1 MVVAY
6 KVSRLEG
13 QLKHLVRVP
22 SIVLANLILG
32 ENVVPERVQRDCT
45 PEKLADAMRPLLTPS
60 PEREMQLQA
69 FARLDA
75 IMEADSGTTPSE
87 RAARVVLCQI
97 EQAGRKA

>member
-1 MVVAY
+1 
-6 KVSRLEG
+6 
-13 QLKHLVRVP
+13 
-22 SIVLANLILG
+22 
-32 ENVVPERVQRDCT
+32 
-45 PEKLADAMRPLLTPS
+45 
-60 PEREMQLQA
+60 MQLQA